1 MSARSPRRPLERLR
15 AWWRGLPIMRA
26 FFCFVAIWAVASLA
40 FSLATITVLMEAF
53 YRVDGEAR
61 ASRLEV
67 NGGPYIYDARNDE
80 LVPASAMDLN
90 GTDQFVFIGFTD
102 SSVLNG
108 SSVDVVIAGGWN
120 DGVRVGYATMDMV
133 RTDDALTVYDWGGN
147 YTEEDYI
154 EADGNPYRED
164 PVDPDDLAAYDA
176 RERATRVRNDQV
188 IAEGSLGE
196 GMLVSNVGYY
206 VSQDDGAYATGAG
219 MALRIAAGLS
229 PFLYLGVFAIALFR
243 RFYRT
248 RLEAPLDA
256 LRMATDRVARQDLD
270 FEMPQVAGRELG
282 GLARAFER
290 MRASLVRS
298 QRELWRTAEERR
310 RLNAAF
316 AHDLRT
322 PVTVLKGTVE
332 MAQMRAEHGEAPNPD
347 ALRTIAGQVG
357 RLESYAT
364 AMSGIARLE
373 DRKVV
378 RAEVDAPE
386 LARDLAGQAR
396 AYVSARA
403 PELAVDT
410 DAVRLPEGMRLLVDR
425 SLVEEVLD
433 NLLSNACGHAGER
446 IEVSLA
452 LEDAPVAP
460 GADPSGDAAVSA
472 PDGCRP
478 DGSGTGEGS
487 RRLLALR
494 VSDDGPGFTPEALR
508 RGCEPFFG
516 EAKSAEHFGLG
527 LNIVQT
533 LTRLHG
539 GAVELANA
547 DGRGAVVTVRF
558 EV

>member
-53 YRVDGEAR
+53 YRIDGEAR

-120 DGVRVGYATMDMV
+120 DGVRVGNATMDMV

-332 MAQMRAEHGEAPNPD
+332 MAQMRAEHGEAPSPD

-460 GADPSGDAAVSA
+460 GADPAGDAAAPA
-472 PDGCRP
+472 PDGCRQ
-478 DGSGTGEGS
+478 DGSGMGEGP

-533 LTRLHG
+533 LARLHG

>member
-53 YRVDGEAR
+53 YRIDGEAR

-108 SSVDVVIAGGWN
+108 SSVDVVLAGGWN

-133 RTDDALTVYDWGGN
+133 RTDDALTVYDWGGT

-154 EADGNPYRED
+154 EADGNPYREE

-188 IAEGSLGE
+188 IAEGSLDE
-196 GMLVSNVGYY
+196 GMLVSNVGYF
-206 VSQDDGAYATGAG
+206 VSQDDRAYATGAG

-282 GLARAFER
+282 SLARAFER

-378 RAEVDAPE
+378 RSGVDAPE

-452 LEDAPVAP
+452 LEDAPVAS
-460 GADPSGDAAVSA
+460 GADPAGDAAAPA
-472 PDGCRP
+472 PDGCRQ
-478 DGSGTGEGS
+478 DGSGTGEGP

-533 LTRLHG
+533 LARLHG

-547 DGRGAVVTVRF
+547 DGCGAVVTVRF

>member
-53 YRVDGEAR
+53 YRIDGEAR

-154 EADGNPYRED
+154 EADGNPYRDD

-188 IAEGSLGE
+188 IAEGGLGE

-248 RLEAPLDA
+248 RLEAPSDA

-386 LARDLAGQAR
+386 LARDLAGQAH

-460 GADPSGDAAVSA
+460 GADPAGDAAA
-472 PDGCRP
+472 PASDGCRP
-478 DGSGTGEGS
+478 DGSGMGEGP

-533 LTRLHG
+533 LARLHG

>member
-53 YRVDGEAR
+53 YRIDGEAR

-120 DGVRVGYATMDMV
+120 DGVRVGNATMDMV

-164 PVDPDDLAAYDA
+164 PIDPDDLASYDA
-176 RERATRVRNDQV
+176 HERASRVPSDRL
-188 IAEGSLGE
+188 IGEGALGE
-196 GMLVSNVGYY
+196 GVVVSNVGYF
-206 VSQDDGAYATGAG
+206 VSQDGGAYVSGAG

-229 PFLYLGVFAIALFR
+229 PFLYFGVFAIALFR

-410 DAVRLPEGMRLLVDR
+410 DAARLPEGMRLLVDR

-452 LEDAPVAP
+452 LEDAPAAP
-460 GADPSGDAAVSA
+460 GADPAGDAAAPA
-472 PDGCRP
+472 PDGCRQ
-478 DGSGTGEGS
+478 DGSGMGEGS

-533 LTRLHG
+533 LARLHG

>member
-53 YRVDGEAR
+53 YRIDGEAR

-176 RERATRVRNDQV
+176 RERAARVRNDQV

-243 RFYRT
+243 RCYRT

-378 RAEVDAPE
+378 RSGVDAPE

-452 LEDAPVAP
+452 LEDAPVSP
-460 GADPSGDAAVSA
+460 GADPAGDAAAPA
-472 PDGCRP
+472 PDGCRQ
-478 DGSGTGEGS
+478 DGSGMGEGS

-533 LTRLHG
+533 LARLHG

>member
-1 MSARSPRRPLERLR
+1 MSARSPLRPLERLR

-40 FSLATITVLMEAF
+40 FSLVTITVLMEAF
-53 YRVDGEAR
+53 YRIDGEAR

-108 SSVDVVIAGGWN
+108 SSVDVVLAGGWN

-133 RTDDALTVYDWGGN
+133 RTDDALAVYDWGGN

-154 EADGNPYRED
+154 EADGSPYRED

-196 GMLVSNVGYY
+196 GMLVSNVGYF
-206 VSQDDGAYATGAG
+206 VSQDDGAYASGAG

-229 PFLYLGVFAIALFR
+229 PFLYLGVLAIVLFR

-332 MAQMRAEHGEAPNPD
+332 MAQMRAEHGEAPSPD

-446 IEVSLA
+446 IGVSLA

-460 GADPSGDAAVSA
+460 GADPAGDAAAPA

-478 DGSGTGEGS
+478 DGSGTGEGP

-533 LTRLHG
+533 LARLHG

>member
-26 FFCFVAIWAVASLA
+26 FFCFVAIWAVASLV
-40 FSLATITVLMEAF
+40 FSLVTITVLMEAF
-53 YRVDGEAR
+53 YRIDGEAR

-403 PELAVDT
+403 SELAVDA

-460 GADPSGDAAVSA
+460 GVDPAGDAAAPA
-472 PDGCRP
+472 PDGCRQ
-478 DGSGTGEGS
+478 DGSGTGEGP

-533 LTRLHG
+533 LARLHG

>member
-1 MSARSPRRPLERLR
+1 MSARSPRRLFERLR
-15 AWWRGLPIMRA
+15 TWWRGLPIMRA

-40 FSLATITVLMEAF
+40 FSLVTITVLMEAF
-53 YRVDGEAR
+53 YRIDGEAR

-108 SSVDVVIAGGWN
+108 SSVDVVLAGGWN

-196 GMLVSNVGYY
+196 GMLVSNVGYF
-206 VSQDDGAYATGAG
+206 VSQDDGAYASGAG

-229 PFLYLGVFAIALFR
+229 PFLYFGVFAIALFR

-332 MAQMRAEHGEAPNPD
+332 MAQMRAEHGESPNPE

-410 DAVRLPEGMRLLVDR
+410 DAARLPEGMRLLVDR

-460 GADPSGDAAVSA
+460 GADPAGDAAAPA
-472 PDGCRP
+472 PDGCRQ
-478 DGSGTGEGS
+478 DGSGMGEGP

-533 LTRLHG
+533 LARLHG

>member
-53 YRVDGEAR
+53 YRIDGEAR

-108 SSVDVVIAGGWN
+108 SSVDVVLAGGWN

-154 EADGNPYRED
+154 EADGNPYREE

-188 IAEGSLGE
+188 IAEGSLDE
-196 GMLVSNVGYY
+196 GMLVSNVGYF
-206 VSQDDGAYATGAG
+206 VSQDDRAYATGAG

-282 GLARAFER
+282 SLARAFER

-378 RAEVDAPE
+378 RSEVDAPE

-460 GADPSGDAAVSA
+460 GADPAGDAAAPA
-472 PDGCRP
+472 PDGCRQ
-478 DGSGTGEGS
+478 DGSGTGEGP

-533 LTRLHG
+533 LARLHG